1 MIDRWFENAPMGQRA
16 RLLTLP
22 GETGG
27 RSFVLEYVNR
37 PRTGR
42 YAVPAH
48 VHPCVAERFE
58 VLAGRARYRIGGE
71 ERSAEPGASLV
82 FPPGVVHIHPWSDS
96 DEELHVRQTA
106 EAEPPDLA
114 GLMAS
119 LQAAI
124 SDQERDDQE
133 GHDVGDLDH
142 RVDGRAGGVL
152 VGVADGVAG
161 DRGGVGLGALAA
173 VLAVLDQLLG
183 VVPGAAAG
191 RSSRPPR
198 RSPTTIT
205 PISRPPSAW

>member
-27 RSFVLEYVNR
+27 RSFVLEYLNR

-124 SDQERDDQE
+124 TIFGLASA
-133 GHDVGDLDH
+133 G
-142 RVDGRAGGVL
+142 RVDRK
-152 VGVADGVAG
+152 
-161 DRGGVGLGALAA
+161 GLPNPLQLA
-173 VLAVLDQLLG
+173 VLAATTIPATYLAGPPRALQRVAFRALASVGRLLG
-183 VVPGAAAG
+183 YRAAYPEFGVLTAAG
-191 RSSRPPR
+191 LQVGH
-198 RSPTTIT
+198 
-205 PISRPPSAW
+205 